1 MPVRK
6 RHRLMAIALGL
17 TIGAAPAATPAA
29 EQVVFVSGA
38 FRRSIPVADFQ
49 HLATT
54 GEARGLLGDV
64 LRLGR
69 QDPERVSKLLNQSV
83 TLPVVLV
90 SRLLHTRIG
99 DALLARISRI
109 VYPLNTPE
117 VGIPALRSA
126 LVLGVEEGDGSLSPV
141 SFLEAYPNDHME
153 VNLPALMALLKKAN
167 SITDLVRFF
176 TESPLDGL
184 RGEGTSGE
192 T

>member
-1 MPVRK
+1 MRVRK
-6 RHRLMAIALGL
+6 RLRLMAIALGL
-17 TIGAAPAATPAA
+17 AIGAAPAATPAA

-38 FRRSIPVADFQ
+38 FRRSIPVAEFN

-83 TLPVVLV
+83 SLPVVLV

-99 DALLARISRI
+99 DALLARVSRI

-117 VGIPALRSA
+117 VGVPALRSA
-126 LVLGVEEGDGSLSPV
+126 LVLGVEQGDGSISPV
-141 SFLEAYPNDHME
+141 SFLQAYPNDHME
-153 VNLPALMALLKKAN
+153 VNLPALMALLQKAN